1 MVFIRAKVEEDGMK
15 ECNTNL
21 PNDFINIDFLRVVE
35 LIATNNGN
43 VNAQDNLG
51 NTPLIYAVFD
61 GCLNVV
67 QTLVECGA
75 DVNRQNSYG
84 YTALSYAALKKHEEI
99 AEFLIE
105 CGAILEKQDR
115 RQQ

>member
-1 MVFIRAKVEEDGMK
+1 MK

-21 PNDFINIDFLRVVE
+21 ANDFLNVDFLRVMD

-43 VNAQDNLG
+43 VNAQDYLG

-67 QTLVECGA
+67 RTLVEWGA
-75 DVNRQNSYG
+75 DVSRQNS
-84 YTALSYAALKKHEEI
+84 
-99 AEFLIE
+99 
-105 CGAILEKQDR
+105 
-115 RQQ
+115 